1 MDVLEIDD
9 PESRA
14 WLERRRGKL
23 HLLIGDSVARYSGMR
38 SRIIADRL
46 LNLSRGGATWASV
59 ALQLPELM
67 DEWRRVA
74 AAEERRLGT
83 AVVWLTGN
91 DVYDRLSGLPSFT
104 DESLECAAQN
114 AVSVVRQL
122 GRETE
127 QILVLG
133 PLPRMSGEV
142 MGGRWERTSAYHL
155 ERRLTHRL
163 PGPVRF
169 LQLGRQLTKKLHN
182 RHSVTAEC
190 AKWYSSDGTHLSREG
205 YEKIAD
211 VLPVWLTM
219 VEPVVCR

>member
-1 MDVLEIDD
+1 MDVLELDD

-14 WLERRRGKL
+14 WLERQRGKL

-38 SRIIADRL
+38 SRINADRL

-104 DESLECAAQN
+104 DVSL
-114 AVSVVRQL
+114 
-122 GRETE
+122 
-127 QILVLG
+127 
-133 PLPRMSGEV
+133 
-142 MGGRWERTSAYHL
+142 
-155 ERRLTHRL
+155 
-163 PGPVRF
+163 
-169 LQLGRQLTKKLHN
+169 
-182 RHSVTAEC
+182 EC
-190 AKWYSSDGTHLSREG
+190 AKWYASDTVPTSRG
-205 YEKIAD
+205 G
-211 VLPVWLTM
+211 L
-219 VEPVVCR
+219 